1 MRTIQRDIIGAFI
14 FSNDGYILLGKNAKG
29 GVYEDYMTIP
39 GGGIEEG
46 ETHVQALARE
56 VMEEVGVDISAAE
69 VSLISDDLTGESEKT
84 LRKTGERV
92 LVQMK
97 FNDYR
102 IDLPAAASAID
113 IRLEDDF
120 GEAYWIKLNDLQDKN
135 FTPGVRTEL
144 IRMGYLKPL

>member
-29 GVYEDYMTIP
+29 GVYEDYCTIP
-39 GGGIEEG
+39 GGGIEDG
-46 ETHVQALARE
+46 ETHLQAVARE
-56 VMEEVGVDISAAE
+56 VMEEVGIDITSAK
-69 VSLISDDLTGESEKT
+69 VTLISDDLTGESEKT
-84 LRKTGERV
+84 LRETGERV

-102 IDLPAAASAID
+102 IDLPAAASDID

-120 GEAYWIKLNDLQDKN
+120 GEAYWVKLDDLRNRK
-135 FTPGVRTEL
+135 FTPGVTTEL
-144 IRMGYLKPL
+144 TRMGYLKSL